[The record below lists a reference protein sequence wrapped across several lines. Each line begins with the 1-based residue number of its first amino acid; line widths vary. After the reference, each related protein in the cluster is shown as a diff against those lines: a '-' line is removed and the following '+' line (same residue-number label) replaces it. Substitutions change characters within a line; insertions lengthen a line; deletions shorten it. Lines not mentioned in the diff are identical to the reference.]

1 MVLTVKALLV
11 AMLLGAALLV
21 LGLGLKLPLP
31 GVAAMAAEALLGLL
45 LPPLAFPLFAVG
57 AGVLLCLTPAESGKG
72 KSGGGGTAG
81 PVHVLT
87 ALSGPLQGRSF
98 SLTAREPVLTFGRE
112 NCSVLF
118 PTNTP
123 GVGRH
128 HCRVY
133 LRGGTACLEDE
144 SSTYGT
150 FLLPG
155 GQRLTPG
162 QPVPLSDGT
171 RFCLA
176 SPAVTFQYT
185 NTR

>member
-11 AMLLGAALLV
+11 AILLGVALLL
-21 LGLGLKLPLP
+21 LGLGLKLTLP
-31 GVAAMAAEALLGLL
+31 GVVAMAVEALLGLL

-57 AGVLLCLTPAESGKG
+57 AGVLLCLTPAKSGSGESGR
-72 KSGGGGTAG
+72 TEG
-81 PVHVLT
+81 PIHVIT

-98 SLTAREPVLTFGRE
+98 SLTAREPQLTFGRE

-133 LRGGTACLEDE
+133 LRGDTACLEDE
-144 SSTYGT
+144 RSTYGT

-155 GQRLTPG
+155 GQRVTPG

-176 SPAVTFQYT
+176 SPAVTFQYS
-185 NTR
+185 NTH